1 MNINEMTLQQC
12 IDAVRIAHQLDSLL
26 KKPIELGDIL
36 RQLSER
42 IDDLTRWIP
51 VEEQMPTEADLND
64 KGYVSTYDAGY
75 VDRATVRNGAVKVW
89 DDGDQSWDD
98 FDSTNRE
105 MSFTHWRRI
114 DKPDGV

>member
-1 MNINEMTLQQC
+1 MKPLDTLSQC
-12 IDAVRIAHQLDSLL
+12 LDALEWEATCKDELDIDLARL
-26 KKPIELGDIL
+26 KDIHAKL
-36 RQLSER
+36 RE
-42 IDDLTRWIP
+42 LTRWIP
-51 VEEQMPTEADLND
+51 VEERMPTEADLND

-114 DKPDGV
+114 DTP